1 MISFWFKEI
10 FQRVIDHQSSVTGKM
25 RLISLINRRIHRW
38 LCCAGGIFCLLITK
52 AYAENTVDVSFSAE
66 MIPAACRVSLDN
78 GGTVDYGTL
87 SLSSIRSSSPYLL
100 TPRVIGLH
108 IQCESL
114 RQVAWMVNDEKA
126 ETRVRNLISA
136 RRPGAVN
143 GKKRALTPAS
153 HALLKSTPGVDFLT
167 LPRQIKCEF
176 DGGAI
181 PLNLV
186 ILLILRL
193 LP

>member
-1 MISFWFKEI
+1 MA
-10 FQRVIDHQSSVTGKM
+10 
-25 RLISLINRRIHRW
+25 L
-38 LCCAGGIFCLLITK
+38 LCRGIFCLLITK
-52 AYAENTVDVSFSAE
+52 AYAENTVDVNFSAE

-126 ETRVRNLISA
+126 ETRVRNLIIDSHDDKTSGRHSSDTLFGLGVTSGQKPIGGYLITALAGESA
-136 RRPGAVN
+136 VEGDIASWGYQTGNKNGACGNQPGQ
-143 GKKRALTPAS
+143 
-153 HALLKSTPGVDFLT
+153 H
-167 LPRQIKCEF
+167 
-176 DGGAI
+176 
-181 PLNLV
+181 
-186 ILLILRL
+186 
-193 LP
+193 